1 MLSSEKNSF
10 LVLRLNPD
18 QDIKKELNAICLDR
32 KIKAACIVSTVGSLK
47 SVNIRLANSN
57 KFLERDEKFEVLSI
71 QGLISEAGIHL
82 HISISNSKG
91 QVFGGHLMDGNIV
104 FTTCEIVLL
113 LMEDLIFNREL
124 DPNTGFKELSA
135 RPISSKTN

>member
-10 LVLRLNPD
+10 LVFRLNPD
-18 QDIKKELNAICLDR
+18 EDLKKAINNICLDK
-32 KIKAACIVSTVGSLK
+32 KIKAACVVSVVGSLK
-47 SVNIRLANSN
+47 NVNIRLANSN
-57 KFLERDEKFEVLSI
+57 EFLKIDEKFEVLSL

-104 FTTCEIVLL
+104 FTTCEVVLL
-113 LMEDLIFNREL
+113 LMNDLIFNREL
-124 DPNTGFKELSA
+124 DSKTGFKELK
-135 RPISSKTN
+135 ISR

>member
-10 LVLRLNPD
+10 LVFRLNPD
-18 QDIKKELNAICLDR
+18 EDLKKAINNICLDK
-32 KIKAACIVSTVGSLK
+32 KIKAACVVSVVGSLK
-47 SVNIRLANSN
+47 NVNIRLANSN
-57 KFLERDEKFEVLSI
+57 EFLKIDEKFEVLSL

-104 FTTCEIVLL
+104 FTTCEVVLL
-113 LMEDLIFNREL
+113 LMNDLTFNREL
-124 DPNTGFKELSA
+124 DSKTGFKELK
-135 RPISSKTN
+135 ISR

>member
-10 LVLRLNPD
+10 LVFRLNPD
-18 QDIKKELNAICLDR
+18 EDLKKAINNICLDK
-32 KIKAACIVSTVGSLK
+32 KIKAACVVSVVGSLK

-57 KFLERDEKFEVLSI
+57 EFLKIDEKFEVLSL

-104 FTTCEIVLL
+104 FTTCEVVLL
-113 LMEDLIFNREL
+113 LMNDLTFNREL
-124 DPNTGFKELSA
+124 DSKTGFKELK
-135 RPISSKTN
+135 ISR